1 MNRKP
6 IIILT
11 ILLAIALAGI
21 SFYGGSVTYVFLML
35 VVLVP
40 LSCIIYIGLVIFS
53 IRIYQKSDGRGMTA
67 SVPSDFYITLNNEG
81 FFSFSYVRM
90 IFYSS
95 FSTITGLGDDVVYE
109 LPPHSSV
116 TRKTG
121 LVCRYRGEYLV
132 GIKELE
138 VKDFLGIFTIRY
150 KIKEPL
156 SVIVAPAMVEL
167 AELKTADDNED
178 FDRDSATDRTEPDI
192 SVREYVPGDNARL
205 IHHKASAVMQK
216 PMIRELT
223 GGEKNGVLIVMES
236 DRSGETTEE
245 YLPVENRIIEST
257 LALALYYIRNNIP
270 VDVAYNTDEVNLEPV
285 RTYADYERLYGTMSK
300 YNFREEGSTA
310 KLLDGLCYGAYPH
323 TQREFILVFN
333 DIDAARLDLIRQMNT
348 SYVPVRVYIAKREP
362 GSDRAY
368 GDKDADCIFIGTKAP
383 TEDVL

>member
-40 LSCIIYIGLVIFS
+40 LSCIIYIGLVLYS

-81 FFSFSYVRM
+81 LFSFSYVRM

-109 LPPHSSV
+109 LPPHSSI
-116 TRKTG
+116 TRRTG

-138 VKDFLGIFTIRY
+138 VKDYLGIFTIRY

-178 FDRDSATDRTEPDI
+178 FDRDSATERTEPDI

-223 GGEKNGVLIVMES
+223 GGEKNGVLIVMEA
-236 DRSGETTEE
+236 DRVGDTTEE

-257 LALALYYIRNNIP
+257 LALSLYYIRNNIP
-270 VDVAYNTDEVNLEPV
+270 VDVAYHTDEVNLEPV

-300 YNFREEGSTA
+300 FNFREEGSTV
-310 KLLDGLCYGAYPH
+310 KLLDGLCYGAYPL
-323 TQREFILVFN
+323 TQREFIFVLN
-333 DIDAARLDLIRQMNT
+333 DIDAARLDLIKQMNT
-348 SYVPVRVYIAKREP
+348 SYVPVRIYIANREP
-362 GSDRAY
+362 GSDGAY
-368 GDKDADCIFIGTKAP
+368 GDNGADCIFIGTKAP

>member
-40 LSCIIYIGLVIFS
+40 LSCIIYIGLVIYS

-81 FFSFSYVRM
+81 LFSFSYVRM

-109 LPPHSSV
+109 LPPHSSI
-116 TRKTG
+116 TRRTG

-138 VKDFLGIFTIRY
+138 VKDYLGIFTIRY

-178 FDRDSATDRTEPDI
+178 FDRDSATERTEPDI

-223 GGEKNGVLIVMES
+223 GGEKNGVLIVMEA
-236 DRSGETTEE
+236 DRVGDTTEE

-257 LALALYYIRNNIP
+257 LALSLYYIRNNIP
-270 VDVAYNTDEVNLEPV
+270 VDVAYHTDEVNLEPV

-300 YNFREEGSTA
+300 FNFREEGSTV
-310 KLLDGLCYGAYPH
+310 KLLDGLCYGAYPL
-323 TQREFILVFN
+323 TQREFIFVLN
-333 DIDAARLDLIRQMNT
+333 DIDAARLDLIKQMNT
-348 SYVPVRVYIAKREP
+348 SYVPVRIYIANREP
-362 GSDRAY
+362 GSDGAY
-368 GDKDADCIFIGTKAP
+368 GDNGADCIYIGTKAP

>member
-11 ILLAIALAGI
+11 ILLAIALTGI

-35 VVLVP
+35 VVFVP
-40 LSCIIYIGLVIFS
+40 LSCLIYICLVIFS

-81 FFSFSYVRM
+81 IFSFSHVRM

-109 LPPHSSV
+109 LPPHSSI

-121 LVCRYRGEYLV
+121 LLCRYRGEYLV

-138 VKDFLGIFTIRY
+138 IKDYFGLFTVRY
-150 KIKEPL
+150 RIKEPL

-167 AELKTADDNED
+167 AELKTADNSED
-178 FDRDSATDRTEPDI
+178 HDRDSVTERTDPGI

-223 GGEKNGVLIVMES
+223 GGEKNGVLIVMEA
-236 DRSGETTEE
+236 DRSGKTPEE

-270 VDVAYNTDEVNLEPV
+270 VDIAYHTGDMTVESV
-285 RTYADYERLYGTMSK
+285 RTYADYERLYGAMSGFM
-300 YNFREEGSTA
+300 FREEGSTL
-310 KLLDGLCYGAYPH
+310 KLFDGLCFGTHPL
-323 TQREFILVFN
+323 TQREYIFILN
-333 DIDAARLDLIRQMNT
+333 DIDASRVDLIRQMNT
-348 SYVPVRVYIAKREP
+348 SYVPVRIYIAKHEP
-362 GSDRAY
+362 GSDNVY
-368 GDKDADCIFIGTKAP
+368 GNEGADCIFIGTKAP